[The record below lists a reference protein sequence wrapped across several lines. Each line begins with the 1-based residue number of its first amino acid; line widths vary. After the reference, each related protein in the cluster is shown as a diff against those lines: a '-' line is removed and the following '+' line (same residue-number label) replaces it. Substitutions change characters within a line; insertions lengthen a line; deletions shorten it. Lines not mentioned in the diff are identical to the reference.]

1 VTRDIAVK
9 VMLDATEFLAMVHAA
24 DDAGLS
30 QSAYIRS
37 LIKVAIASHAMRIV
51 QMQALDSAKQAQD

>member
-1 VTRDIAVK
+1 MTRDIPVK

-30 QSAYIRS
+30 QSAFIRS
-37 LIKVAIASHAMRIV
+37 LIKREVASHAMRIV
-51 QMQALDSAKQAQD
+51 QLQALGSAGSAQD